1 MLAACSV
8 SPFQRYENSCIDQLA
23 APASEPA
30 LGRLAEQ
37 LRLILPEEMR
47 ALYRVY
53 DGGFARVLP
62 EGGMASL
69 VGRDR
74 FSVAR
79 LRVNRPPA
87 ALAYPEDTCAVGCRS
102 IPCHGFL
109 QFWAGCEHKAALARS
124 CSAPCLATLNGLPR
138 LFPERLHKRCRFA
151 SCCR

>member
-62 EGGMASL
+62 EGAWLRSLDEIAS
-69 VGRDR
+69 VW
-74 FSVAR
+74 
-79 LRVNRPPA
+79 P
-87 ALAYPEDTCAVGCRS
+87 GCV
-102 IPCHGFL
+102 
-109 QFWAGCEHKAALARS
+109 
-124 CSAPCLATLNGLPR
+124 
-138 LFPERLHKRCRFA
+138 
-151 SCCR
+151 